1 MKEYMSKMDSAL
13 LMISTILYL
22 VRNEQTE
29 FKDKHFEVPAVET
42 LDNDLKDVIEA
53 ADEPIVTMVAEDE
66 ASVKKTVNDDAKEI
80 AEATTEETAASVME
94 PINKDSEEYR
104 QRIKNA
110 SNKFLAAS
118 GVLNKICPRG
128 FHVGYAIAECKCAA
142 KVVAEAK
149 EIFEDPV
156 EDAFDTPSEAA
167 ATAVTTE
174 KTATPVEQFNVW
186 CCGVAAIDCKCDA
199 GFPSGK
205 SNSDPYRNLTTASR
219 SRGDDTK

>member
-1 MKEYMSKMDSAL
+1 M
-13 LMISTILYL
+13 
-22 VRNEQTE
+22 
-29 FKDKHFEVPAVET
+29 T
-42 LDNDLKDVIEA
+42 LDDV
-53 ADEPIVTMVAEDE
+53 
-66 ASVKKTVNDDAKEI
+66 KEI
-80 AEATTEETAASVME
+80 AETRTKETSAPVE

-219 SRGDDTK
+219 SRE

>member
-1 MKEYMSKMDSAL
+1 MDSAL

-22 VRNEQTE
+22 LRNEQTE

-80 AEATTEETAASVME
+80 AEAITESTTASVME

-128 FHVGYAIAECKCAA
+128 FHVGYAI
-142 KVVAEAK
+142 V
-149 EIFEDPV
+149 
-156 EDAFDTPSEAA
+156 
-167 ATAVTTE
+167 
-174 KTATPVEQFNVW
+174 
-186 CCGVAAIDCKCDA
+186 DCKCEVK
-199 GFPSGK
+199 PMQPRCPHRK
-205 SNSDPYRNLTTASR
+205 
-219 SRGDDTK
+219 